1 VWRVLV
7 GGTTVV
13 MLVQR
18 PADVT
23 GDGVVNIDD
32 LLGVI
37 NSWGGCPP
45 GCAGDVFPIPGG
57 DGVTN
62 IDDLLLVINNWG

>member
-1 VWRVLV
+1 MFWVALSVEAILSLARV
-7 GGTTVV
+7 TRRVV
-13 MLVQR
+13 H
-18 PADVT
+18 
-23 GDGVVNIDD
+23 GE
-32 LLGVI
+32 
-37 NSWGGCPP
+37 GGCPP